1 MGDGQRRGAAV
12 KGQEQRGALPVRQAL
27 EHAGDGV
34 APGGIAGGDELE
46 VDSDRAAADHF
57 QRPGGVEGVVL
68 DLGLFGG
75 QSFFAFFD
83 GVQLHRATA
92 DGAAE
97 QALLAAQHLGPGP
110 PGGGAAVGDD
120 GT

>member
-1 MGDGQRRGAAV
+1 MDG
-12 KGQEQRGALPVRQAL
+12 
-27 EHAGDGV
+27 
-34 APGGIAGGDELE
+34 
-46 VDSDRAAADHF
+46 DRAATDHF

-75 QSFFAFFD
+75 QQFFAFFD
-83 GVQLHRATA
+83 GVQLYGAAA
-92 DGAAE
+92 DG
-97 QALLAAQHLGPGP
+97 AAQHLGPGA